1 MNTHL
6 LEWLPGAYDHCKYG
20 SRDWCEEYLNN
31 AVDTI
36 RELQRELSG
45 VRHSYFEERKKVLLL
60 EDANATL
67 AAERDMWRDQ
77 AMRGVK

>member
-20 SRDWCEEYLNN
+20 SRDWCEGYLNN

-36 RELQRELSG
+36 RELQAANTALTAERTSLIDTKREQ
-45 VRHSYFEERKKVLLL
+45 
-60 EDANATL
+60 L
-67 AAERDMWRDQ
+67 AALTAERDMWRAQ
-77 AMRGVK
+77 ALRGGS